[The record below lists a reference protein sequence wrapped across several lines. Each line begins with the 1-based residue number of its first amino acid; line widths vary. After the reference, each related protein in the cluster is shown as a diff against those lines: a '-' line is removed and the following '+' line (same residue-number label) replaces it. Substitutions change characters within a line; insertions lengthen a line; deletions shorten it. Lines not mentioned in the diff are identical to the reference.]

1 MWDFFLLLKLIAPKR
16 LLKGNLTLVF
26 LIPDV
31 VMPYFTIDNCK
42 KGLEQTRFF
51 YVLDNFDISTKLKL
65 SAPCRSVCI
74 PIESIRVKDIYII
87 YANISIVCQMY

>member
-31 VMPYFTIDNCK
+31 VIPYFKIDYSK
-42 KGLEQTRFF
+42 KGIEQTRFF
-51 YVLDNFDISTKLKL
+51 SC
-65 SAPCRSVCI
+65 S
-74 PIESIRVKDIYII
+74 
-87 YANISIVCQMY
+87 